1 MGKVTKNEKLLPVR
15 HPQADL
21 FICDVADAV
30 IKDDMASMEHP
41 FYSLAKKPD
50 LTIREYEHSGKK
62 IRVTPSVKGLAT
74 IYDKDILIYCT
85 SQLIAKMNNG
95 EKIGNELLIVPKDV
109 LQFCNRRTGG
119 REYELLIDALERL
132 TGTMITTNIPTGDE
146 VITEIFTLIDKA
158 KVRRTEK
165 TGRIQEVR
173 ITLGDWVFNAI
184 EAQEVLTL
192 HSDYFRLKRP
202 LERRVYEIAR
212 KHCGKQTEWKVSM
225 ELLKKKCGSRGTLF
239 EFRRLLSDLVTG
251 NHLPDYSVDV
261 ADDQVTFRN
270 RETWWKTQ
278 EDKSQA
284 PTLST
289 ETFNDA
295 KIVAPSYDVYWLY
308 EEWIDMW
315 VNTGKPHIDYPDKAF
330 LGFCKR
336 RYEKKPTP

>member
-1 MGKVTKNEKLLPVR
+1 MDDVTTTDKLLPVR
-15 HPQADL
+15 HPQIDL

-41 FYSLAKKPD
+41 FYSLSKKPD
-50 LTIREYEHSGKK
+50 LTVREYEHSGKK
-62 IRVTPSVKGLAT
+62 IKVTPSVKGLAT

-85 SQLIAKMNNG
+85 SQLIAKMNRG
-95 EKIGNELLIVPKDV
+95 EPINRELHVVPTEV

-158 KVRRTEK
+158 KIRRSEK

-173 ITLGDWVFNAI
+173 ITLGEWVFNAI
-184 EAQEVLTL
+184 KAQEVLTL
-192 HSDYFRLKRP
+192 HTDYFRLKRP

-212 KHCGKQTEWKVSM
+212 KHCGKQDQWRVCM

-239 EFRRLLSDLVTG
+239 EFRRLMSDLVKG
-251 NHLPDYSVDV
+251 DHLPDYSVEV
-261 ADDQVTFRN
+261 INDQVTFRN
-270 RETWWKTQ
+270 RETWWKVQ
-278 EDKSQA
+278 KDKSEA
-284 PTLST
+284 PTLDT

-308 EEWIDMW
+308 QEWIGMW
-315 VNTGKPHIDYPDKAF
+315 IDTGKPIIEYPDKAF
-330 LGFCKR
+330 IGFCKR
-336 RYEKKPTP
+336 RYEKKPHP

>member
-1 MGKVTKNEKLLPVR
+1 
-15 HPQADL
+15 
-21 FICDVADAV
+21 
-30 IKDDMASMEHP
+30 
-41 FYSLAKKPD
+41 
-50 LTIREYEHSGKK
+50 
-62 IRVTPSVKGLAT
+62 
-74 IYDKDILIYCT
+74 
-85 SQLIAKMNNG
+85 MNDG
-95 EKIGNELLIVPKDV
+95 EEIGNELLIVPKEV

-146 VITEIFTLIDKA
+146 VVTEIFTLIDKA

-212 KHCGKQTEWKVSM
+212 KHCGKQTDWKVSM

-239 EFRRLLSDLVTG
+239 EFRRLLSDLIKG
-251 NHLPDYSVDV
+251 DHLPDYSVEV
-261 ADDQVTFRN
+261 VDDQVIFRN
-270 RETWWKTQ
+270 REAWWKTQ

-315 VNTGKPHIDYPDKAF
+315 VNTGKPHSDYPDKAF

-336 RYEKKPTP
+336 RYEKNPTP